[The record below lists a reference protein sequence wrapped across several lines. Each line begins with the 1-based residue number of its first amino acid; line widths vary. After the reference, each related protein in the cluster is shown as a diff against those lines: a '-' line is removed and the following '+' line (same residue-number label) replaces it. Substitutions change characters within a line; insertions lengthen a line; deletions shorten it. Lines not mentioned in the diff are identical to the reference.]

1 MMDKAT
7 RKSIHKEVGDS
18 TIPEEMKLMYLTAS
32 ACQSIVERVFQ
43 RIKNIYAKHGFEC
56 SENDLLTG
64 LNDYCKAVKLAST
77 NFYNRINPQI
87 EKATW
92 GIGRSDDEEGNVLA
106 YDGFNGAACELV
118 RLMMLHIDR
127 TANDEKSYA
136 QVFRTLRK
144 LPTKGIFDD
153 KDFSRYKLKV

>member
-1 MMDKAT
+1 MDKA
-7 RKSIHKEVGDS
+7 KKKAIHDDVRDS
-18 TIPEEMKLMYLTAS
+18 SIPEEMKLMYLTAS

-43 RIKNIYAKHGFEC
+43 RIKNVYARHGYIC
-56 SENDLLTG
+56 DENELLSG
-64 LNDYCKAVKLAST
+64 LNEYCKTIKRAS
-77 NFYNRINPQI
+77 NVFYERINPQI

-92 GIGRSDDEEGNVLA
+92 GIGRSEDDDEGNILA

-127 TANDEKSYA
+127 TANDDKAYS

-144 LPTKGIFDD
+144 LPSKGVFDD
-153 KDFSRYKLKV
+153 KDVSRYKLKV